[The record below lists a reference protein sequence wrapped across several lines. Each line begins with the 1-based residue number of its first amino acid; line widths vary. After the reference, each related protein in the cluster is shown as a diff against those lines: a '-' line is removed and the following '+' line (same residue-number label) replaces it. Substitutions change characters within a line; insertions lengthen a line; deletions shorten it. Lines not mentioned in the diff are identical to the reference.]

1 MAASHE
7 HSRGAGACDEIGIAG
22 SASLSAGRKPTAD
35 GTHPTATPQDPHSTS
50 RTGGFSMDT
59 TTPETMSQPMD
70 TQTERLD
77 GFDDE
82 NWVDSPVD
90 DATYDV
96 MMALASKLEGI
107 DTYHVY
113 AQDGNVELWRQ
124 IAEDDR
130 RHADLLLAELKS
142 RLAGS

>member
-1 MAASHE
+1 
-7 HSRGAGACDEIGIAG
+7 
-22 SASLSAGRKPTAD
+22 
-35 GTHPTATPQDPHSTS
+35 
-50 RTGGFSMDT
+50 MDT

-70 TQTERLD
+70 TESAALD
-77 GFDDE
+77 AFDDD
-82 NWVDSPVD
+82 NWVESPVD

-130 RHADLLLAELKS
+130 RHADLLLAELKT
-142 RLAGS
+142 RLAGR

>member
-1 MAASHE
+1 
-7 HSRGAGACDEIGIAG
+7 
-22 SASLSAGRKPTAD
+22 
-35 GTHPTATPQDPHSTS
+35 
-50 RTGGFSMDT
+50 MDT

-70 TQTERLD
+70 DTGLAAS
-77 GFDDE
+77 DDD

-124 IAEDDR
+124 IAVDDR
-130 RHADLLLAELKS
+130 RHADLLLTELKS
-142 RLAGS
+142 RLAVS

>member
-1 MAASHE
+1 
-7 HSRGAGACDEIGIAG
+7 
-22 SASLSAGRKPTAD
+22 
-35 GTHPTATPQDPHSTS
+35 
-50 RTGGFSMDT
+50 MDT

-70 TQTERLD
+70 TDPGSDD
-77 GFDDE
+77 GFEDD

-107 DTYHVY
+107 DTYRVY
-113 AQDGNVELWRQ
+113 AEDGNAELWRK

-130 RHADLLLAELKS
+130 RHADLLLAELRQ
-142 RLAGS
+142 RLAAT

>member
-1 MAASHE
+1 
-7 HSRGAGACDEIGIAG
+7 
-22 SASLSAGRKPTAD
+22 
-35 GTHPTATPQDPHSTS
+35 
-50 RTGGFSMDT
+50 MDT

-70 TQTERLD
+70 TESERLAA
-77 GFDDE
+77 FEDE
-82 NWVDSPVD
+82 DWVESPVD

>member
-1 MAASHE
+1 
-7 HSRGAGACDEIGIAG
+7 
-22 SASLSAGRKPTAD
+22 
-35 GTHPTATPQDPHSTS
+35 
-50 RTGGFSMDT
+50 MDT

-70 TQTERLD
+70 TTSDRLD
-77 GFDDE
+77 GLEDD

-90 DATYDV
+90 DVTYDL

-113 AQDGNVELWRQ
+113 AQDGNADLWRR

>member
-1 MAASHE
+1 
-7 HSRGAGACDEIGIAG
+7 
-22 SASLSAGRKPTAD
+22 
-35 GTHPTATPQDPHSTS
+35 
-50 RTGGFSMDT
+50 MDA
-59 TTPETMSQPMD
+59 TTPETMSVPVD
-70 TQTERLD
+70 TTSDRASLD
-77 GFDDE
+77 GE
-82 NWVDSPVD
+82 LVDSSVD

-113 AQDGNVELWRQ
+113 AQDGNADLWRQ

>member
-1 MAASHE
+1 
-7 HSRGAGACDEIGIAG
+7 
-22 SASLSAGRKPTAD
+22 
-35 GTHPTATPQDPHSTS
+35 
-50 RTGGFSMDT
+50 MDT

-70 TQTERLD
+70 TESVSA
-77 GFDDE
+77 FDDE
-82 NWVDSPVD
+82 DWVESPVD

-113 AQDGNVELWRQ
+113 AQDGNAEMWRQ
-124 IAEDDR
+124 MAEDDR
-130 RHADLLLAELKS
+130 RHADVLLTELKS

>member
-1 MAASHE
+1 
-7 HSRGAGACDEIGIAG
+7 
-22 SASLSAGRKPTAD
+22 
-35 GTHPTATPQDPHSTS
+35 
-50 RTGGFSMDT
+50 MDA
-59 TTPETMSQPMD
+59 TTPETKSVPVD
-70 TQTERLD
+70 TSSDRASLD
-77 GFDDE
+77 GE
-82 NWVDSPVD
+82 WVDSPVD

-113 AQDGNVELWRQ
+113 AQDGNADLWRQ

-142 RLAGS
+142 RLAGC

>member
-1 MAASHE
+1 
-7 HSRGAGACDEIGIAG
+7 
-22 SASLSAGRKPTAD
+22 
-35 GTHPTATPQDPHSTS
+35 
-50 RTGGFSMDT
+50 MDT

-70 TQTERLD
+70 TESASHD
-77 GFDDE
+77 GFDDD

-113 AQDGNVELWRQ
+113 AQDGNAKLWRQ